1 MRTRQTLTISLPP
14 AMLRQIERAR
24 KEEHRTRSELVRE
37 ALRRYFS
44 AEIRT
49 AAPTPRELRAIHA
62 GRAQIKRE
70 EYVTLDSLLH
80 DLASAR
86 GPKSRKGS

>member
-1 MRTRQTLTISLPP
+1 MRTRRTLTISLPP
-14 AMLRQIERAR
+14 AMLRQIERVR
-24 KEEHRTRSELVRE
+24 KAEHRTRSELVRE

-49 AAPTPRELRAIHA
+49 VAPTPRELRAIQR
-62 GRAQIKRE
+62 GRAEIKRG
-70 EYVTLDSLLH
+70 EYVTLDGLLH

-86 GPKSRKGS
+86 GPKSRQGS